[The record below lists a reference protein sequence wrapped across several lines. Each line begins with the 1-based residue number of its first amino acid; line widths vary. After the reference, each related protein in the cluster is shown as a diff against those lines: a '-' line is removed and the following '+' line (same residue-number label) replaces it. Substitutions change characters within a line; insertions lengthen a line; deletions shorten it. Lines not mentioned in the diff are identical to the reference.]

1 MKKRVFLIV
10 LDSFGIGEMEDAASF
25 GDLGTN
31 TIGSVS
37 TSSYFDI
44 PNLKK
49 LGLLNIEGVRVQSTY
64 DREIQG
70 KGHDHWS
77 LGNSRI
83 DFRES
88 ASNISEWI
96 PTGGSGRI
104 YQTYRKRRIMQ

>member
-25 GDLGTN
+25 GDFGVN

-49 LGLLNIEGVRVQSTY
+49 LGLLNIEGSESGSGGAPDSSSSTY
-64 DREIQG
+64 DREV
-70 KGHDHWS
+70 KG
-77 LGNSRI
+77 
-83 DFRES
+83 
-88 ASNISEWI
+88 
-96 PTGGSGRI
+96 
-104 YQTYRKRRIMQ
+104 

>member
-49 LGLLNIEGVRVQSTY
+49 LGLLNIEGVRVQNQVL
-64 DREIQG
+64 EE
-70 KGHDHWS
+70 HWS